1 MMDLRMA
8 PANADRDAN
17 SRDPAFFSY
26 IQRMR
31 KMSKPSLTDPCVWLW
46 VHNSEEGAKQSA
58 DFVKRFLPE
67 YKSVHSVYWATKNE
81 RLDDAKTQA
90 PPAPVFFLFLFK
102 RGDDRASRL

>member
-1 MMDLRMA
+1 MA
-8 PANADRDAN
+8 PTNADRDAS

-31 KMSKPSLTDPCVWLW
+31 KMSKPSLTDPSVWLW
-46 VHNSEEGAKQSA
+46 VHNFEERAKQSA

-67 YKSVHSVYWATKNE
+67 YESVHSVYWATKNE

-90 PPAPVFFLFLFK
+90 PPTSVFFCSSSSEEMIMPHVFDK
-102 RGDDRASRL
+102 T

>member
-1 MMDLRMA
+1 MDLRMA
-8 PANADRDAN
+8 PANADRDAS

-58 DFVKRFLPE
+58 DFVKRFLLE
-67 YKSVHSVYWATKNE
+67 YESVHSVYRATKNE
-81 RLDDAKTQA
+81 HLDDAKTRA
-90 PPAPVFFLFLFK
+90 PPAFVFFLFLFK
-102 RGDDRASRL
+102 RGDDHASHL